1 MGSIFEGTPQ
11 TSKAGS
17 TLSTNL
23 TPQWMQDAIYNQVQ
37 WAQNIANTPY
47 QAYELPTVAEL
58 SPLQQQAYQKVQDN
72 QGFYK
77 QPLADTQQSMFDL
90 SKAGTAANLTS
101 NQSEYLDPS
110 RIQTNLN

>member
-11 TSKAGS
+11 TAKSGS

-37 WAQNIANTPY
+37 WAQNISNTPY

-58 SPLQQQAYQKVQDN
+58 
-72 QGFYK
+72 
-77 QPLADTQQSMFDL
+77 
-90 SKAGTAANLTS
+90 
-101 NQSEYLDPS
+101 
-110 RIQTNLN
+110 